1 MRGLTVVF
9 LLAWM
14 GLPAISEAAP
24 LRELFRRVNPS
35 VVEVRTVERT
45 PAPMPQA
52 GFVRFSGLGSGV
64 LISADGKVL
73 TAAHVV
79 QTSDLVAVQ
88 FVDGTVSRARVI
100 GGIGHSL
107 SAGHVGGRRALAAMI
122 GGVTLERGQASR

>member
-1 MRGLTVVF
+1 MR
-9 LLAWM
+9 
-14 GLPAISEAAP
+14 S
-24 LRELFRRVNPS
+24 
-35 VVEVRTVERT
+35 
-45 PAPMPQA
+45 A
-52 GFVRFSGLGSGV
+52 GPGRLVPTHGWPT
-64 LISADGKVL
+64 DGKVL